1 MYSDSDLEGM
11 DALGV
16 GTGMSGWLGQ
26 VHAWVPAS
34 GWRSEETAPPRP
46 VRGERARWD
55 TGGMH
60 YLIAEE
66 APADE
71 ELVELYESVGWSA
84 YTSDPAKLAAAVGA
98 SFLVLTARDEQGALV
113 GLIRTVSDGLT
124 IAYVQ
129 DILIAPSHQR
139 QGIGGQLLDELLERT
154 ASVRQVVLT
163 TDSEEKRRAFYES
176 RGFVEVHDVQPHQL
190 RSFVRLR

>member
-1 MYSDSDLEGM
+1 MPSVSEQECPDGSVRFT
-11 DALGV
+11 LGYLQAA
-16 GTGMSGWLGQ
+16 GGQ
-26 VHAWVPAS
+26 KRPP
-34 GWRSEETAPPRP
+34 PPRT

-66 APADE
+66 APGDQ
-71 ELVELYESVGWSA
+71 ELVGLYESVGWSA
-84 YTSDPAKLAAAVGA
+84 YTNDPKRLVAAVAA

-113 GLIRTVSDGLT
+113 GLVRTVSDGLT

-129 DILIAPSHQR
+129 DILVAPSHQR
-139 QGIGGQLLDELLERT
+139 RGIGGQLLDELLERT
-154 ASVRQVVLT
+154 ASIRQVVLT
-163 TDSEEKRRAFYES
+163 TDSEGRQRAFYES

-190 RSFVRLR
+190 RSFVRIR